1 MSGIVLPQD
10 KFGSHLNLNRET
22 IAPELE
28 NKNFIQVGEIA
39 AEIWS
44 GMIIDRHP
52 VLTKCINW
60 GAVEEIPKKSL
71 EWKSYRILES
81 QYFFQVAKCEDE
93 NCCKPFR
100 SFYLKIVKER
110 FLLLPSAV
118 TRSTISKLK
127 CVKQD
132 VDTHDH
138 LSLSRN
144 LALKANSVL
153 LLWNIFR
160 RAYHITIVVP
170 LFKKWLT
177 DNCVLYVVCT
187 FHPFRKCRIINRYTQ
202 NRTEITTAPH
212 PPSPHQFPSPPPKTR
227 QRPQR
232 VAAQRQRES
241 CNVRFIFRVSGQ
253 CGVWWW

>member
-1 MSGIVLPQD
+1 MHQLRGC
-10 KFGSHLNLNRET
+10 GRN
-22 IAPELE
+22 
-28 NKNFIQVGEIA
+28 
-39 AEIWS
+39 
-44 GMIIDRHP
+44 
-52 VLTKCINW
+52 TK
-60 GAVEEIPKKSL
+60 
-71 EWKSYRILES
+71 EWKSNHILES
-81 QYFFQVAKCEDE
+81 EYFFQVAKCEDE

-100 SFYLKIVKER
+100 SFYLRIVKER
-110 FLLLPSAV
+110 FLLLPNAV

-132 VDTHDH
+132 VDTHDQ
-138 LSLSRN
+138 LFLSRN
-144 LALKANSVL
+144 LALKGNSVL

-202 NRTEITTAPH
+202 NRTEITTAP
-212 PPSPHQFPSPPPKTR
+212 PPINFLHHHQK
-227 QRPQR
+227 R
-232 VAAQRQRES
+232 VEDRSVLMHNVRES